1 MMKLIPFSKL
11 VILGLQVQT
20 TAITNFNINRFIN
33 SGHTPSENRL
43 HNENSSLQNTHKPD
57 KKVLTLFLIQPTQ
70 IKPLIS
76 VVSTDIVDEICM
88 NNSALSRKSI
98 NNNNFQ
104 KPTSAKCY
112 LLHYCNHFKQVS
124 FTDKEPLLH
133 VLKIIII

>member
-1 MMKLIPFSKL
+1 MKLIPFSKL

-70 IKPLIS
+70 M
-76 VVSTDIVDEICM
+76 T
-88 NNSALSRKSI
+88 
-98 NNNNFQ
+98 
-104 KPTSAKCY
+104 
-112 LLHYCNHFKQVS
+112 
-124 FTDKEPLLH
+124 
-133 VLKIIII
+133 

>member
-70 IKPLIS
+70 MKPLIS

-98 NNNNFQ
+98 ANNNFQ
-104 KPTSAKCY
+104 
-112 LLHYCNHFKQVS
+112 NQ
-124 FTDKEPLLH
+124 PLQNAIYFITA
-133 VLKIIII
+133 II